1 MDEASTNQLMVYY
14 NRYQERYGQDEQDST
29 NGNSTHGHDD
39 HMEGDH
45 HEQEGMSF
53 SLDGVGTVTIDYD
66 DAGKYL
72 ALGAASAAAIALTL

>member
-1 MDEASTNQLMVYY
+1 MVYY
-14 NRYQERYGQDEQDST
+14 NRYQERYGQDGGKDST

-45 HEQEGMSF
+45 HMDEEEGMSF

-66 DAGKYL
+66 DASKYL